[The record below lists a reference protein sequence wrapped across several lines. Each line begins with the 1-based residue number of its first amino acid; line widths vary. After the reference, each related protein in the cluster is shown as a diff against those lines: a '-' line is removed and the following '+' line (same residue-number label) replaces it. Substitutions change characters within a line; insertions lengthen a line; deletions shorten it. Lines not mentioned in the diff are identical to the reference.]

1 MCPENEVTFR
11 VTNQLIHKL
20 EEGKFMVKEYQR
32 PAADKT
38 DHSAVSEK
46 VWCICVFISRYRK
59 LFFYKLNRGIRADHA
74 PRAHRV
80 ATSSGTFGMIVF
92 FQD

>member
-46 VWCICVFISRYRK
+46 VWLVYA
-59 LFFYKLNRGIRADHA
+59 FY
-74 PRAHRV
+74 
-80 ATSSGTFGMIVF
+80 
-92 FQD
+92 

>member
-1 MCPENEVTFR
+1 MGQSNQMCPENEVNFR

-38 DHSAVSEK
+38 DHSAVSLFQTLY
-46 VWCICVFISRYRK
+46 CYFNLIARSIISRIRLYFKRK
-59 LFFYKLNRGIRADHA
+59 K
-74 PRAHRV
+74 
-80 ATSSGTFGMIVF
+80 
-92 FQD
+92 

>member
-46 VWCICVFISRYRK
+46 VWCVYAFLLVDTEKYKKYHFLQIKSRHQ
-59 LFFYKLNRGIRADHA
+59 GG
-74 PRAHRV
+74 PCPQ
-80 ATSSGTFGMIVF
+80 GT
-92 FQD
+92 